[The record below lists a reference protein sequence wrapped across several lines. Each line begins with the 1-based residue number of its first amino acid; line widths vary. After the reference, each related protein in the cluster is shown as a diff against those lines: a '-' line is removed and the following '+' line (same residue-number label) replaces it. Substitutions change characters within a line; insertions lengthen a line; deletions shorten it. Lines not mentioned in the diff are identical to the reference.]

1 MSHGESGAIAS
12 VSSLT
17 AVAKHDTFILAEVI
31 VVVVVAT
38 SDPLH
43 CWLFF
48 DRGVETSVERLTAD
62 RFFSMAKEFVV
73 VVEVDV
79 LVHWDVHEEHTVAF
93 GRIIICD
100 LVIGGAEPI
109 NLIRVYTIVA
119 GGTKASMITCV

>member
-43 CWLFF
+43 CGLFF
-48 DRGVETSVERLTAD
+48 DRGVETSVERLTTD
-62 RFFSMAKEFVV
+62 WFFSMAEEFVV

-79 LVHWDVHEEHTVAF
+79 LVHRNVHEEHAVAF
-93 GRIIICD
+93 GRIIVSD
-100 LVIGGAEPI
+100 LVVSRAEPI
-109 NLIRVYTIVA
+109 YLIRVYTIVT
-119 GGTKASMITCV
+119 GGAKASMITCV